1 MMMIMRM
8 KRFMFD
14 ECVGGCRGR
23 LLIFDHT
30 HIAHAYCTVCS
41 VVVIF
46 SVLSPLSLLCLR
58 DDPSPFKICNSHSR
72 CTSPV
77 SSVICCGFP
86 LEVHLTLLQVG
97 FQLVFVAF
105 PLAASFRFPD
115 ESSAYSSCFGTRVS
129 GMRLT
134 CPAQLSCDLTM
145 CASML
150 VVSA

>member
-23 LLIFDHT
+23 LLID
-30 HIAHAYCTVCS
+30 I
-41 VVVIF
+41 
-46 SVLSPLSLLCLR
+46 LR
-58 DDPSPFKICNSHSR
+58 DDPSSFKVCNSHTR

-105 PLAASFRFPD
+105 TLSASFP
-115 ESSAYSSCFGTRVS
+115 
-129 GMRLT
+129 L
-134 CPAQLSCDLTM
+134 P
-145 CASML
+145 
-150 VVSA
+150 